1 MKKLT
6 SVCLIVFSFI
16 FISNIS
22 WEHNRLDEYAQHT
35 YYYSKNV
42 NKALESTKKTT
53 KKDNQEVLVKMGIGK
68 LSAGTVRLSATNL
81 NITKGKT
88 STLKLY
94 GSSIKA
100 VATSNSRVA
109 IIYKNGLVK
118 AVSKGTCFVAIKG
131 TNNKIYKC
139 IVNVESP
146 HLNVKKIK
154 IAVSESFDINLV
166 GTKKTKKFSVKNSNI
181 ASVKQT
187 GVVVGNKVGKT
198 RVYCKSDGKYYAC
211 DVEVTL
217 KVKSLKN
224 KKVSIIGDSISSLD
238 MYIPGDYKAFYPY
251 KEVWELKD
259 TWWKMVIEATGMKL
273 LKNCS
278 WSTSKVTGDSTSLT
292 NGYVATSYKRIA
304 DLSSKGVT
312 PDVIIVYI
320 GTNDFGRGAPLGE
333 WIYDRYNLVDKS
345 YVYNFDEAYA
355 LMLKKIKDTYPKA
368 EVFCCTL
375 TPIAAYGVLPY
386 TYINKKGT
394 SLDEYNYVIRNIAR
408 IYGYKVF
415 DLHSCGFG
423 TDNFDKYMADGKA
436 HPNVKGMK
444 VIRNKILKE
453 LDKYYK

>member
-6 SVCLIVFSFI
+6 PICLIVFSLLFI
-16 FISNIS
+16 QYISYADKELDGY
-22 WEHNRLDEYAQHT
+22 EHNT

-42 NKALESTKKTT
+42 HSALESSKKTN
-53 KKDNQEVLVKMGIGK
+53 KNNEEVLVKMGVGK
-68 LSAGTVRLSATNL
+68 LSAGAVRLSATKL

-94 GSSIKA
+94 GTSIKA
-100 VATSNSRVA
+100 VATSNPKVA
-109 IIYKNGLVK
+109 VIYKNGVVK
-118 AVSKGTCFVAIKG
+118 AISKGTCFVAVKG
-131 TNNKIYKC
+131 NNNQIYKC
-139 IVNVESP
+139 IINVESP
-146 HLNVKKIK
+146 YLNAKKIK
-154 IAVSESFDINLV
+154 IAVSESFDINLN
-166 GTKKTKKFSVKNSNI
+166 GTKKTKTFTVKNSSI
-181 ASVKQT
+181 ASVKST
-187 GVVVGNKVGKT
+187 GVVTGNKVGKT

-224 KKVSIIGDSISSLD
+224 KKVSIIGDSISTMD
-238 MYIPGDYKAFYPY
+238 MYIPGDYKTFYPY
-251 KEVWELKD
+251 KDVWELKD
-259 TWWKMVIEATGMKL
+259 TWWKMVIDATGMKL

-292 NGYVATSYKRIA
+292 SGYVATSYKRIA
-304 DLSSKGVT
+304 DLSSKGVK
-312 PDVIIVYI
+312 PDIIIVYI
-320 GTNDFGRGAPLGE
+320 GTNDFGKGAPLGE
-333 WIYDRYNLVDKS
+333 WIYDRYDLVDKS

-355 LMLKKIKDTYPKA
+355 LMLKKIKDTYPNA

-375 TPIAAYGVLPY
+375 CPMAAFGVLPY

-394 SLDEYNYVIRNIAR
+394 SLDEYNYAIRNIAR

-415 DLHSCGFG
+415 DLYSCGFG

-436 HPNVKGMK
+436 HPNIAGMK
-444 VIRNKILKE
+444 VIKNKILKE